1 MGQLDPATTAKS
13 ATKIGLKPN
22 FKEIIA
28 MKKRASEAHKQL
40 ELSIEVCD
48 DDDLFDPVPE
58 ENEGEAPFK

>member
-1 MGQLDPATTAKS
+1 
-13 ATKIGLKPN
+13 
-22 FKEIIA
+22 